1 MISKKFIL
9 TSIGSGIS
17 SLAYLI
23 LSRVLDNFIYPVYAD
38 IIGKILDLTL
48 DFIFQSYIFLDKI
61 NPNKISLYLIG
72 KLISTFTSI
81 LLFYLYINYSRNP
94 KIDNTYIRMLI
105 SSTVFFVVVY
115 PFTKYVVFKK
125 D

>member
-1 MISKKFIL
+1 MISKEFIL
-9 TSIGSGIS
+9 TSVSTATS

-23 LSRVLDNFIYPVYAD
+23 LSRILDNFINPVYAD
-38 IIGKILDLTL
+38 IIGKIVDLSL